1 MTWTTS
7 YNIRRRIAA
16 ALLAH
21 YYLVATSGTARAE
34 DSKVAGGTPV
44 VPAEIP
50 EPSTDGVIYLP
61 GPDGQP
67 RATTLVPHLQSQLTS
82 YLIDSQSP
90 IAAVVLADVHTGN
103 ILALAQGRKPEVWG
117 GHTHSALHPSF
128 PAASVFKTVVTTAAF
143 EVAEMDS
150 HQPIG
155 LTGGCSH
162 VRETGDWM
170 REHTPGR
177 YDSMTLRTA
186 FGKSC
191 NGFFAKIGVNNLGLG
206 IITEFARRFG
216 WETGIPSDF
225 HIDRSPFVAPVPQ
238 SSSTHTVG
246 SFAAGFGKVGLSA
259 VHAAYLMLTVANNGS
274 TTPLRLFRDS
284 PLLPPVSQRP
294 RIYSANT
301 AGNLRE
307 ILDSSVR
314 GGTAGF
320 AFRRGKYRKLHDIVG
335 GKTGTLTGSSP
346 KGLTTWFAG
355 LAPTHDPEVV
365 VASVVVLEDRWRI
378 KGPNLAAEALS
389 LYFDRLSDRKAMSS
403 ARLVPVAKGRSR
415 ISIK

>member
-7 YNIRRRIAA
+7 YNIRRGIAA
-16 ALLAH
+16 ALLTH
-21 YYLVATSGTARAE
+21 SCVVAGTSTARADE
-34 DSKVAGGTPV
+34 AKAISGAPV
-44 VPAEIP
+44 LPVEIP
-50 EPSTDGVIYLP
+50 EPSADGIIYLP
-61 GPDGQP
+61 GADGQP
-67 RATTLVPHLQSQLTS
+67 RATNLVPHIQSHLTS
-82 YLIDSQSP
+82 YLVDAQSP
-90 IAAVVLADVHTGN
+90 IAALVLADVRTGN
-103 ILALAQGRKPEVWG
+103 ILAMVQGRKPENWG
-117 GHTHSALHPSF
+117 GHTHSALHGSF

-143 EVAEMDS
+143 EVTDMDS
-150 HQPIG
+150 HLPIG

-177 YDSMTLRTA
+177 LDSMTLRSA

-206 IITEFARRFG
+206 IISEFARRFG
-216 WETGIPSDF
+216 WETGIPADF
-225 HIDRSPFVAPVPQ
+225 HVDRSPFVPPVPQ
-238 SSSTHTVG
+238 YSSTHTVG

-259 VHAAYLMLTVANNGS
+259 AHAAYMMLTVANSGS

-284 PLLPPVSQRP
+284 PSLPPVSQRP
-294 RIYSANT
+294 RIYSPAT
-301 AGNLRE
+301 AERLRE

-320 AFRRGKYRKLHDIVG
+320 AFKRGKYRKLHEIVG

-355 LAPTHDPEVV
+355 LAPTNDPEVV
-365 VASVVVLEDRWRI
+365 VAAVVVLEDRWRI

-389 LYFDRLSDRKAMSS
+389 LYFDRQYDRKAMSS
-403 ARLVPVAKGRSR
+403 ARLVPVAKGRGKFSV
-415 ISIK
+415 K